1 MEREIEL
8 LGLQALIKASKNKTL
23 EDLRGVIVGETKS
36 LLIVDLGGKKKKII
50 KNQVLLEVEINGK
63 KRLIDGKDLVG
74 TTEERIK

>member
-8 LGLQALIKASKNKTL
+8 LGLQVLIKASKNKTL

-50 KNQVLLEVEINGK
+50 KNQVLLEIEINGK
-63 KRLIDGKDLVG
+63 KRLIKGKDLVG

>member
-63 KRLIDGKDLVG
+63 KRLIKGEDLVG